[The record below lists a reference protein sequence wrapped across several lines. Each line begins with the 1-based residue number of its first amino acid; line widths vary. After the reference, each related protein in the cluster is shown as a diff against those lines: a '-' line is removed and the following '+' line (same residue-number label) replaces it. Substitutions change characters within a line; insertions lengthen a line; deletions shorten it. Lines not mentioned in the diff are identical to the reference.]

1 MSGLRNT
8 HRRLLV
14 ATLLMGALILLVSGC
29 YRDHLGVNTGKNYYS
44 ILGKQTRAT
53 YSRGQKHRGM
63 GAELADYAMKNV
75 YGDAKK
81 SAGGSAGGGPQ
92 LIQLQ
97 R

>member
-1 MSGLRNT
+1 MSGLRFT

-14 ATLLMGALILLVSGC
+14 ATFLMGALILLVSGC
-29 YRDHLGVNTGKNYYS
+29 YREHLGNNMGKNFYT
-44 ILGKQTRAT
+44 ILSKQTRTVYA
-53 YSRGQKHRGM
+53 SGQKHRGM
-63 GAELADYAMKNV
+63 GAELADHAMQNV

-81 SAGGSAGGGPQ
+81 TSGGGGGGPQ